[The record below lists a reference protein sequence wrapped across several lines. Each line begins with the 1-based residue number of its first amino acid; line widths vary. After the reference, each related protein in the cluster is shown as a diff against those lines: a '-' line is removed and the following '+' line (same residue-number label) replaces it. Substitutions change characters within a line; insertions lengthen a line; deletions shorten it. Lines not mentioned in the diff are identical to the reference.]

1 MCKRCGKDLCGN
13 LFGLILTRGTACVC
27 VQRPP
32 IGTFQGSMGR
42 MASSFFLPH
51 TEGVGGGF
59 ERGGAK
65 PPCLCG
71 DAPGVCTGWFLHLWA
86 SDYEVGS
93 GGSHSPDLGDMWR
106 HGCPVSPERFSSC
119 STSVTCCGGEE
130 YEQAIQVVGQDWSS
144 EVAVLFLE
152 DWELG
157 RVALSCHMAVDLL
170 RQEMILSCVGWPVS
184 FEF

>member
-1 MCKRCGKDLCGN
+1 MCKRCGKDLSGKV
-13 LFGLILTRGTACVC
+13 FGLILTRGTACVC
-27 VQRPP
+27 AQRPP

-42 MASSFFLPH
+42 MASSLFFLAQNEPVVASNEVVPNPYVSAG
-51 TEGVGGGF
+51 TLKACALIG
-59 ERGGAK
+59 
-65 PPCLCG
+65 
-71 DAPGVCTGWFLHLWA
+71 LHLWA

-93 GGSHSPDLGDMWR
+93 SGSHSPDLGDMWR

-119 STSVTCCGGEE
+119 STSVTFCGGEE
-130 YEQAIQVVGQDWSS
+130 YEQASQVVGQDWSS

-157 RVALSCHMAVDLL
+157 RVALSCHMAMDLL

-184 FEF
+184 FEI